1 MSCLYPVRSPER
13 MIIWACKRECSK
25 WLKCAFARRAMENGS
40 ATDFRAFL
48 LREKRQE
55 LVDYFL
61 EV

>member
-13 MIIWACKRECSK
+13 RIIWACKGERDR
-25 WLKCAFARRAMENGS
+25 WLEYDFAYRATERVS
-40 ATDFRAFL
+40 ATDFQAFL
-48 LREKRQE
+48 LREKWQE